1 MDGYL
6 QREASIEKSL
16 LLLLLLLFD
25 DIRELHSD

>member
-16 LLLLLLLFD
+16 LLLLLFFD
-25 DIRELHSD
+25 DIIELHSD

>member
-16 LLLLLLLFD
+16 LLLLLLFD